1 VDQTLWI
8 VWAVLFAE
16 LAALGFVACSFSL
29 RTLRLFTGVTAFIL
43 AIAVTRF
50 GLLHPEY
57 SPTHPNLVDS
67 FLSGVDQV
75 TIALLHPL
83 WPGHVPV
90 PGVAG
95 RWIIAVALL
104 LGYRQLEASARRRQ
118 APELDLSAIGEE
130 TANSPGATADA
141 TPRSTGATASGPT
154 DEQRRQLA
162 VELRFRLPTME
173 VRAPAILPGG
183 SRANAL
189 ASIAE
194 SSGVSGAGLV
204 SAVFRL
210 ASLFWPCPR
219 RLRVRV
225 RLESVSQHAG
235 PRITVLLED
244 TRSGLTA
251 VTKTVTGDTFDE
263 ATSMAAG
270 YIARQVFA
278 MDPTVPDWCYGLAN
292 GQDLGAMQL
301 VRLARVYAACSHH
314 VDESREEQIL
324 VLSKWTGNARS
335 AGIVRYELA
344 QLLALRGQH
353 LESLR
358 LHATNRELHPRFYRG
373 RYRLAMSLEMIT
385 NPEHFLPE
393 EEPDKEAASKSLL
406 QTLQILYRCV
416 LPQESSQE
424 TREYQHDNLEASGKV
439 THCMRPTPDFA
450 LKLLEIATADLR
462 EVRRQLTAWKVV
474 LDAIIHRDERE
485 VWLPHW
491 RRRRRQA
498 FHDGVCVA
506 ELFIEMRCSLLKRDK
521 RDPLWREGSRMPAN
535 TPPERAAPSK
545 PGKPKLPRHQ
555 RRAIKITS
563 FIAGDRALIR
573 AVLAQPD
580 GVPSKPDDWWAV
592 ITPAARPAADRAPR
606 ARVRW
611 LPSRHRRDDPRRRK
625 PRRGRDRV
633 RWLPGQRCTA
643 SWQAAYN
650 TACLY
655 AALADVAPAP
665 ARGVLQAWV
674 IASLRRAMDNPDS
687 ELERSSDWIDND
699 PDFNYM
705 KQHEDLFTGF
715 KDFREELRLQDY
727 PAACPAGMCP
737 VPSVAGAGNPDG
749 HGVRHHPIVSPV
761 PGRVVARQSSP
772 PVPGRV
778 VARQ

>member
-16 LAALGFVACSFSL
+16 LAALGFIACSFSL

-57 SPTHPNLVDS
+57 SLAHPNLVDS

-104 LGYRQLEASARRRQ
+104 LGYRQLEATARSRQ

-130 TANSPGATADA
+130 TANGLGTTADK
-141 TPRSTGATASGPT
+141 TVRSTDATVSDPT

-162 VELRFRLPTME
+162 AELRFRLPTME

-194 SSGVSGAGLV
+194 SSGVSGAGMV
-204 SAVFRL
+204 SAVFRF
-210 ASLFWPCPR
+210 AGLFWPCSR

-225 RLESVSQHAG
+225 RLESVSQLTG

-244 TRSGLTA
+244 TKSGLTA
-251 VTKTVTGDTFDE
+251 ATKTVTGDTFDE

-358 LHATNRELHPRFYRG
+358 LHAVNRELHPRFYRG

-393 EEPDKEAASKSLL
+393 EGPGKEAASESLW

-416 LPQESSQE
+416 LPQESPQE
-424 TREYQHDNLEASGKV
+424 NRQYLHANLEAAGKV
-439 THCMRPTPDFA
+439 TPCVRPKPEFA
-450 LKLLEIATADLR
+450 LRLLEIATADLR
-462 EVRRQLTAWKVV
+462 EVRRQLTVWKVV
-474 LDAIIHRDERE
+474 WDAIIYRNERE

-506 ELFIEMRCSLLKRDK
+506 ELLIEMRCSMLKRDK
-521 RDPLWREGSRMPAN
+521 DNRLWRERSRMPAQ
-535 TPPERAAPSK
+535 TAPKQAAPK
-545 PGKPKLPRHQ
+545 QAAPKQAAPKQAAPRAPGTPKLPRHQ

-563 FIAGDRALIR
+563 FIAGDGALIR
-573 AVLAQPD
+573 AVLSKPD
-580 GVPSKPDDWWAV
+580 GVPSKPDGWWV
-592 ITPAARPAADRAPR
+592 MSTRAARHGT
-606 ARVRW
+606 
-611 LPSRHRRDDPRRRK
+611 SRRRR
-625 PRRGRDRV
+625 PRHARDRV

-655 AALADVAPAP
+655 AALADVAPEP
-665 ARGVLQAWV
+665 ARDDLQDLV
-674 IASLRRAMDNPDS
+674 IASLRRAMDNPES

-705 KQHEDLFTGF
+705 KQHEDLFTKF

-737 VPSVAGAGNPDG
+737 VPYMAGTGSPDG
-749 HGVRHHPIVSPV
+749 HGTRHHAIVSPV
-761 PGRVVARQSSP
+761 AGRVVAGQS
-772 PVPGRV
+772 
-778 VARQ
+778 